1 MYPEIV
7 SYRKFYKEMGID
19 WHSCPSPEALLRRVA
34 LGKGLYTINTCV
46 DAYNLVVMKRRV
58 SVGAFN
64 YDQVKFPTVLRYA
77 GQGDE
82 ILLLGD
88 ETPTSIRPRS

>member
-1 MYPEIV
+1 
-7 SYRKFYKEMGID
+7 
-19 WHSCPSPEALLRRVA
+19 
-34 LGKGLYTINTCV
+34 
-46 DAYNLVVMKRRV
+46 MKRRV

-88 ETPTSIRPRS
+88 ETPTKYTAKELAYYDQSGGYNIDFNFRDAQRTMVTEKTKMFG